1 MGSPEASPGPDV
13 LAPGDP
19 RRPVVGRAVLG
30 AILLSGAFTVCAYIA
45 KEARPLYVHSPWED
59 DPYDAVVSF
68 TVFFVPMV
76 ASLCLLRL
84 PACRRDQPLPVR
96 RAADL
101 LRAGRVAFAAIA
113 LTLVS
118 DWASVALRANRP
130 AWSPATALLVVALA
144 VLTGAA
150 AVGGANLHRAARL
163 IGAASTTAAGTGRP
177 DWVDDLL
184 GIAGQC
190 SAWLGPARG
199 TVDRMLGWL
208 GRRPVPLL
216 RRHRV
221 ATAAVAAAGF
231 GVALAA
237 GGYAGEGP
245 GPGIWLLFVVGFC
258 GMYAFCASAGAY
270 LRIVSSERPASGI
283 RRQLIDASVL
293 ACASVPVA
301 IAFRGSLLRVIRPA
315 PIHGALPKVMLLLL
329 AAAVVVFA
337 VTLIAEALAGA
348 HMKTAS

>member
-1 MGSPEASPGPDV
+1 MAANPDV
-13 LAPGDP
+13 LAVGDP
-19 RRPVVGRAVLG
+19 RRPVIGRAVLG
-30 AILLSGAFTVCAYIA
+30 VILICGAFTVCAYTA
-45 KEARPLYVHSPWED
+45 KEVVPLYVHSPWED

-76 ASLCLLRL
+76 AGLCLLRL

-118 DWASVALRANRP
+118 DWASVALRANRS
-130 AWSPATALLVVALA
+130 AWTPATALLVAALA
-144 VLTGAA
+144 VLTAAA
-150 AVGGANLHRAARL
+150 AVAGANLRRAARL
-163 IGAASTTAAGTGRP
+163 IGLAGTTIASTGRP

-184 GIAGQC
+184 GTAGQC

-199 TVDRMLGWL
+199 MAERMVGWL
-208 GRRPVPLL
+208 GRRVVPLM

-221 ATAAVAAAGF
+221 ATAAAAAAAF
-231 GVALAA
+231 GLALAT
-237 GGYAGEGP
+237 GQYVGEGP
-245 GPGIWLLFVVGFC
+245 GPGPWLFFVVGFC
-258 GMYAFCASAGAY
+258 GMYAFSASAGAY

-301 IAFRGSLLRVIRPA
+301 IAFRGPLLWITGPA
-315 PIHGALPKVMLLLL
+315 PVHGALPKVMLLLL
-329 AAAVVVFA
+329 VAAAVVFA
-337 VTLIAEALAGA
+337 VTFVTEALARA
-348 HMKTAS
+348 HMKTAG